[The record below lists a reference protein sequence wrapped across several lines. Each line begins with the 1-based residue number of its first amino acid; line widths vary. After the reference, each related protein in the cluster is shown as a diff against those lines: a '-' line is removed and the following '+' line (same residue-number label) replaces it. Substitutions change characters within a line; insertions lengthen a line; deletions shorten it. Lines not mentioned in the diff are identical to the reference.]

1 MISRREEDY
10 LEAILNLINEK
21 GYAKTT
27 HIANAVDVK
36 PASVSEMLQIL
47 NSKGYITY
55 RKYEGARLTD
65 LGLKIAEAVKGR
77 HDALLELL
85 KILQIPTEIAD
96 NDACTMEHGL
106 NPITITQVK
115 KFIKFIKKYPKGM
128 PQWVEIFKKYSK
140 TGEFPEDCKEE

>member
-10 LEAILNLINEK
+10 LEAIYNLINEK

-55 RKYEGARLTD
+55 RKYEGARLTNK
-65 LGLKIAEAVKGR
+65 GSKIAEAVKGR
-77 HDALLELL
+77 HDALLKLL
-85 KILQIPTEIAD
+85 KLLQIPNDIAD

-106 NPITITQVK
+106 DPITIVQIK
-115 KFIKFIKKYPKGM
+115 KFIRFVNNSPKGR
-128 PQWVEIFKKYSK
+128 PRWLDHFQHFSE
-140 TGEFPEDCKEE
+140 TGEWPLDCKD